1 MKRIKGSIRIMF
13 VNSYL
18 LTERAKANRLEEK
31 ENRKGFFFY
40 PPNEKT
46 KRDFFLPPKRT
57 QDRATIKTSRNTF
70 GTKWY
75 TKGVRNKNAE
85 YSLRIFPS
93 RYILGGKTKQKGEE
107 MTVFSSKRDAG
118 GDGEKREGN
127 GMVSKRG
134 RLF

>member
-31 ENRKGFFFY
+31 ENQKGFFFT
-40 PPNEKT
+40 PQT
-46 KRDFFLPPKRT
+46 KGTT